1 MQQRGVRVD
10 PDRWSA
16 AVDELRSAGIE
27 TTRELADPA
36 ASTRAFHR
44 LVTLD
49 SYALDVQ
56 AQAELDPEHRVRAT
70 WNSDGTW
77 TGRITSSGPPLQS
90 ITKRGALRAAVV
102 PAPGC
107 SFVVA
112 DWSQSQLRIAF
123 GLSGDPAGPGVCAPG
138 QDLHAQI
145 GEMVAP
151 GHPSGRPLGKLLN
164 FAILYL
170 AGVDTLVEGAA
181 DQGIELTQPAAA
193 RLIRRLEAA
202 YPVLCRW
209 RREQSGRTELPVAWN
224 GQVRRTVP
232 LPVSAFET
240 SGQPRLP
247 AILAGTMQA
256 HEVEALRHV
265 LDQTEAR
272 LGQPL
277 GYRPVLLL
285 HDEVVWE
292 GPADQAERARQAAHA
307 LMVEALAGVTRGIPP
322 LATVQVRSSWSA

>member
-1 MQQRGVRVD
+1 MQVRGVRVD
-10 PDRWSA
+10 PDLWSA
-16 AVDELRSAGIE
+16 AVAQLREAGIE
-27 TTRELADPA
+27 ATRELADPA
-36 ASTRAFHR
+36 AGAQALHR
-44 LVTLD
+44 LVSLD

-56 AQAELDPEHRVRAT
+56 AQAELDPEQRVRAT
-70 WNSDGTW
+70 WRPEGTW
-77 TGRITSSGPPLQS
+77 TGRITASAPPLQS

-123 GLSGDPAGPGVCAPG
+123 GLSGDPAGPQVCAPG

-151 GHPSGRPLGKLLN
+151 GHPERRSLGKLLN

-181 DQGIELTQPAAA
+181 DRGIELTRPAAA
-193 RLIRRLEAA
+193 RLIRQLEAA
-202 YPVLCRW
+202 YPMLCRW
-209 RREQSGRTELPVAWN
+209 RREQAGRTELPVTWN
-224 GQVRRTVP
+224 GQTLRTVP
-232 LPVSAFET
+232 LPSSAFET
-240 SGQPRLP
+240 SGEPRLP
-247 AILAGTMQA
+247 AILAGIMQA

-265 LDQTEAR
+265 LDQTEDR
-272 LGQPL
+272 LGQPF
-277 GYRPVLLL
+277 GYRPALLL

-292 GPADQAERARQAAHA
+292 GPTDGAERAWQAAHG
-307 LMVEALAGVTRGIPP
+307 LMVEALSGVTQGIPA
-322 LATVQVRSSWSA
+322 LATVQIRGSWAK